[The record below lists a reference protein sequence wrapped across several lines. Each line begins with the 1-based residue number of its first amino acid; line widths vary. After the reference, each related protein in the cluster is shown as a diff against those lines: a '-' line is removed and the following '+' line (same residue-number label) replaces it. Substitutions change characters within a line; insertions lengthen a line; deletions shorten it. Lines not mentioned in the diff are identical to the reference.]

1 VLYFDRTVDFVRALV
16 KDSVSSALTLFK
28 VMIPIVIAIKL
39 LQEFNLIQYLAMP
52 LKPVMGLVGLPAE
65 MGLVWAGTLLN
76 TIYAGLIIFI
86 SLAKDFPLTQAQ
98 ATVLGV
104 LMVMAH
110 ALPLESAISRKAGAR
125 FLFQAFIRMAGALL
139 LGMLL
144 NGLYTTTGML
154 SAPAAILFTP
164 EVQTDQSIL
173 AWGMEQAKNFGYIF
187 VVIMTLMA
195 LMRLLSAIGVIDLL
209 NRILKPILKLIGI
222 GPKAS
227 AVTVIGLTVGLTYGS
242 GLIIKEVQSGSL
254 SKEDV
259 FYSLTLMGMS
269 HALIEDTFL
278 LLLIGGHISGLLWGR
293 LLFSLFLV
301 ALLVKVVKY
310 LSDTFCDKYLWSV
323 PR

>member
-1 VLYFDRTVDFVRALV
+1 
-16 KDSVSSALTLFK
+16 
-28 VMIPIVIAIKL
+28 
-39 LQEFNLIQYLAMP
+39 
-52 LKPVMGLVGLPAE
+52 
-65 MGLVWAGTLLN
+65 
-76 TIYAGLIIFI
+76 
-86 SLAKDFPLTQAQ
+86 
-98 ATVLGV
+98 
-104 LMVMAH
+104 
-110 ALPLESAISRKAGAR
+110 
-125 FLFQAFIRMAGALL
+125 
-139 LGMLL
+139 MLL